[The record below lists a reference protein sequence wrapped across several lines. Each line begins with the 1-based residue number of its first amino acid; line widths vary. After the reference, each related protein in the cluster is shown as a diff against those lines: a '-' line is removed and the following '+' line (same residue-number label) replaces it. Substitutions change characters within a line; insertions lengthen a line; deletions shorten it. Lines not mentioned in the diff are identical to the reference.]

1 MVDQREVVRQRI
13 LTLDGLLADP
23 NGPFGQSGGD
33 LAAKLAAGWR
43 SERRLLRRILD
54 ETKADDVRAT
64 LQVWHERTAAFAEK
78 AEDDDPNWRDRD
90 GHVWHAREV
99 LRLLDDFRRRLEA
112 WIQEE
117 TDARGSNQGGGA
129 GQSAIARPPRQ
140 AAADSS
146 AQSPLSPE
154 DAELAAEVRR
164 EAIAEGLHDELDDAL
179 DEAAEDERSYQSVL
193 DRDAG

>member
-1 MVDQREVVRQRI
+1 VDQREVVRQRI

-23 NGPFGQSGGD
+23 NGPFGQTGGD

-43 SERRLLRRILD
+43 SERRLLRRIVD
-54 ETKADDVRAT
+54 ETKGDDVRAT
-64 LQVWHERTAAFAEK
+64 LQVWQERTAAFAEK
-78 AEDDDPNWRDRD
+78 AEGDDPSWRDRD

-117 TDARGSNQGGGA
+117 TGAQGSQPRGDERR
-129 GQSAIARPPRQ
+129 QSAAPPGV
-140 AAADSS
+140 AAEAG
-146 AQSPLSPE
+146 AQTPLSPAE
-154 DAELAAEVRR
+154 AELAAQVRR
-164 EAIAEGLHDELDDAL
+164 EAIAEGLHDELDDAH
-179 DEAAEDERSYQSVL
+179 DDDAEDEHAYQSVL